1 MSIDH
6 PAPGSHEQ
14 QRDRS
19 TEEQDMDLQMYT
31 VVNYFKNLFMATYVH
46 I

>member
-1 MSIDH
+1 MLSNILENPPTLLAMTIDH

-19 TEEQDMDLQMYT
+19 AERPSYLE
-31 VVNYFKNLFMATYVH
+31 
-46 I
+46 